1 VERQLD
7 LRITGMT
14 CADCARHVEA
24 ALREAGADNASVD
37 WRSGAATAAGAV
49 DTAALERKLSGTGYR
64 VAEAREGAP
73 AVDRSGPSA
82 AARDY
87 DLVVIG
93 SGGGAFAAAIRA
105 RDLGRRVLMV
115 DHGTIGGTCVNIG
128 CIPSKALLA
137 RSERTR
143 LAGAP
148 TLGEAL
154 AAKDEL
160 VGRLRRTKYIELLDE
175 YGIEFRSGDARL
187 VDAHTVAVDGQQVIA
202 EAILVAAGAR
212 PAVPAIP
219 GLEEAGYLTST
230 SALELAEAPRR
241 LAVIGAGPVGLE
253 LGQMLGNFGSRVTFI
268 ARREVASRA
277 EPEISAALREV
288 LEADGHRVLA
298 PATTTEV
305 VSGAGDKVLR
315 GSASGQPFEI
325 AVDEILVATGR
336 TPNSGGLGLE
346 ELGVDVDA
354 SGAIVVDAEQRTT
367 VPSIYA
373 AGDVTSQPRFVYVA
387 AAGGTAAVENALGS
401 GGERLDFSAL
411 PRIVFTS
418 PALAQAGL
426 TEAEARERGFE
437 VETTVLPLDAI
448 PRALVSGAT
457 RGLIK
462 LVAEAGSRRLI
473 GASILAAGAPDVIQS
488 AVLAIDRAMT
498 VDELSRTW
506 APYLAMAEGLKLAA
520 QTFERDVAKLSCCA
534 A

>member
-1 VERQLD
+1 MERELD
-7 LRITGMT
+7 LKVTGMT

-24 ALREAGADNASVD
+24 ALRQAGADHVSVD
-37 WRSGAATAAGAV
+37 WRRGTAEATGV
-49 DTAALERKLSGTGYR
+49 LDTKALERKLSGTRYR
-64 VAEAREGAP
+64 VTEVQQRAPSRDRNGA
-73 AVDRSGPSA
+73 GTT
-82 AARDY
+82 RDY

-93 SGGGAFAAAIRA
+93 SGGGAFAGAIRG

-115 DHGTIGGTCVNIG
+115 DNGTIGGICVNIG
-128 CIPSKALLA
+128 CIPSKALLV
-137 RSERTR
+137 RSERGR

-154 AAKDEL
+154 DTKDEL
-160 VGRLRRTKYIELLDE
+160 VERLRQAKYVDLLDE
-175 YGIEFRSGDARL
+175 YGIEFRPGDARL
-187 VDAHTVAVDGQQVIA
+187 VDPHTVAIDGEPLTA

-212 PAVPAIP
+212 PAVPPIP

-230 SALELAEAPRR
+230 SALELTTVPRR

-268 ARREVASRA
+268 ARREVAPRA
-277 EPEISAALREV
+277 EPEVSVGLREV

-298 PATTTEV
+298 PATTTAV
-305 VSGAGDKVLR
+305 ASDGAEKILR
-315 GSASGQPFEI
+315 GTAAGEPFEL

-336 TPNSGGLGLE
+336 TPNTDGLGLE
-346 ELGVDVDA
+346 EVGVDVDP
-354 SGAIVVDAEQRTT
+354 SGAIVVDEEQRTT
-367 VPSIYA
+367 VASILA
-373 AGDVTSQPRFVYVA
+373 AGDVTSQARFVYVA
-387 AAGGTAAVENALGS
+387 AAGGAAAVQNALGS
-401 GGERLDFSAL
+401 GGERLEFSAL
-411 PRIVFTS
+411 PQVVFTS

-437 VETTVLPLDAI
+437 VETSVLPLDAI
-448 PRALVSGAT
+448 PRALVSGDT
-457 RGLIK
+457 RGLFK
-462 LVAEAGSRRLI
+462 LVAEAGGGRLI

-488 AVLAIDRAMT
+488 AVLAIDRGMT

-520 QTFERDVAKLSCCA
+520 QTFDRDVAKLSCCA